1 MKPINQTSHKIIL
14 QGLQKLLAIV
24 LALPMLM
31 TAKAATGPGIVQVV
45 DYKEISNGQAVER
58 IEVRGDVSIVL
69 TNALGTNI
77 MLEGNDKD
85 LGTVK
90 TTVKNGTL
98 EINAEKKKTFSK
110 LTVYL
115 TVNDI
120 HSLIVT
126 GNAQISSSGISVDNL
141 DIILNGDSFVE
152 IHYQGKLRIIPGDGY
167 ELADA
172 ARGKSAYSVGR

>member
-98 EINAEKKKTFSK
+98 
-110 LTVYL
+110 
-115 TVNDI
+115 
-120 HSLIVT
+120 
-126 GNAQISSSGISVDNL
+126 
-141 DIILNGDSFVE
+141 
-152 IHYQGKLRIIPGDGY
+152 
-167 ELADA
+167 
-172 ARGKSAYSVGR
+172 

>member
-1 MKPINQTSHKIIL
+1 MIL
-14 QGLQKLLAIV
+14 PGLQKLLAVVFV
-24 LALPMLM
+24 LPVLM
-31 TAKAATGPGIVQVV
+31 TAKAGTGPGTVQVV
-45 DYKEISNGQAVER
+45 DYKEISNGQTVER

-141 DIILNGDSFVE
+141 DIILNGDSFVQVQ
-152 IHYQGKLRIIPGDGY
+152 HQGKLRIIPGAGY
-167 ELADA
+167 EMTDVT
-172 ARGKSAYSVGR
+172 RKPGE

>member
-1 MKPINQTSHKIIL
+1 MKPINQTTHKMIL
-14 QGLQKLLAIV
+14 HGLQKLFAIALV
-24 LALPMLM
+24 LSMIM
-31 TAKAATGPGIVQVV
+31 TAKAGDGPGIVRVV
-45 DYKEISNGQAVER
+45 DYKEISNGQAVNR
-58 IEVRGDVSIVL
+58 IELRGDVSIVL

-85 LGTVK
+85 ISVVK

-115 TVNDI
+115 PVNDI

-141 DIILNGDSFVE
+141 DIVLNGDSYVQVQ
-152 IHYQGKLRIIPGDGY
+152 HQGKLRIIPGAGY
-167 ELADA
+167 EAMRVA
-172 ARGKSAYSVGR
+172 E

>member
-1 MKPINQTSHKIIL
+1 MKPINQTSHEMIL
-14 QGLQKLLAIV
+14 GGLQKLLVAAFV
-24 LALPMLM
+24 LIMSM
-31 TAKAATGPGIVQVV
+31 TANAGNGPGIVQVV

-69 TNALGTNI
+69 TNALGTKI
-77 MLEGNDKD
+77 MLEGNNKD
-85 LGTVK
+85 IDVVK
-90 TTVKNGTL
+90 TTVKKGTL

-141 DIILNGDSFVE
+141 DIILNGDSFVQV
-152 IHYQGKLRIIPGDGY
+152 HHQGKLRIIPGEGY
-167 ELADA
+167 EIADV
-172 ARGKSAYSVGR
+172 ARKPGE

>member
-1 MKPINQTSHKIIL
+1 MKPINQPSHKMIL
-14 QGLQKLLAIV
+14 RGLQKLLVVDFV
-24 LALPMLM
+24 LIMFV
-31 TAKAATGPGIVQVV
+31 TAKAAVGPGIVQVV
-45 DYKEISNGQAVER
+45 DYKEISNGQAIER

-77 MLEGNDKD
+77 MLEGNNKD
-85 LGTVK
+85 LATVK

-110 LTVYL
+110 LTVYV

-141 DIILNGDSFVE
+141 DIILNGDSFVQV
-152 IHYQGKLRIIPGDGY
+152 HHQGKLRIIPGVGY
-167 ELADA
+167 EVADA
-172 ARGKSAYSVGR
+172 RRATE

>member
-1 MKPINQTSHKIIL
+1 MKPINQTSHKLISRE
-14 QGLQKLLAIV
+14 LQKLLAVVFV
-24 LALPMLM
+24 LVLFM
-31 TAKAATGPGIVQVV
+31 TTKAGTGPGIVQVV

-77 MLEGNDKD
+77 MLEGNNKD
-85 LGTVK
+85 IALVK

-98 EINAEKKKTFSK
+98 EINAEKKKTLSR

-126 GNAQISSSGISVDNL
+126 GNAEISSSGISVNNL
-141 DIILNGDSFVE
+141 DIILNGDSFVQVQ
-152 IHYQGKLRIIPGDGY
+152 HQGKLRIIPGAGY
-167 ELADA
+167 EVADVTA
-172 ARGKSAYSVGR
+172 GKFVHSTDR